1 MKILFLGVNNVGY
14 QCYKW
19 LMSQNENVVELV
31 KDKISLN
38 KFNGLKPD
46 IVVSIGYRHL
56 LSSECLKVPEFGVIN
71 SHKSLLP
78 LNRGTD
84 SCFWTIRDQTRAGVT
99 MHYIDEG
106 VDTGDIISQV
116 EVDYPFS
123 DTAEGLYR
131 KLETAQFELFKTTWP
146 QIKSG
151 NINRKKQETKGTYHG
166 KIDFTNQL
174 NIELEQKY
182 KAEDLINLLRAATFH
197 PFKNAF
203 FVKNNK
209 KYYVDIKITP
219 EDKVLKSVTDES
231 GFIKPRSG

>member
-19 LMSQNENVVELV
+19 LMSQNENVVELI

-56 LSSECLKVPEFGVIN
+56 LPSECLKVPEFGVIN

-84 SCFWTIRDQTRAGVT
+84 PCFWTIRDQTRAGVT

-116 EVDYPFS
+116 E
-123 DTAEGLYR
+123 
-131 KLETAQFELFKTTWP
+131 TAQIELFKTTWP

-166 KIDFTNQL
+166 KIDFANQL
-174 NIELEQKY
+174 NIDLEQEY
-182 KAEDLINLLRAATFH
+182 KAEDLINLLRAATFR

-209 KYYVDIKITP
+209 KYYIDIEITT

>member
-1 MKILFLGVNNVGY
+1 MRILFLGVNNVGD

-19 LMSQNENVVELV
+19 LISQNENVIELIE
-31 KDKISLN
+31 DKISLN
-38 KFNGLKPD
+38 KLKGLMPD
-46 IVVSIGYRHL
+46 IVVSIGYRHIL
-56 LSSECLKVPEFGVIN
+56 PSECLNVPECGVIN
-71 SHKSLLP
+71 SHKALLP

-84 SCFWTIRDQTRAGVT
+84 PCFWTIRDQTKAGVT
-99 MHYIDEG
+99 MHYIDAG

-116 EVDYPFS
+116 EVDYSFS
-123 DTAEGLYR
+123 DTAESLYR
-131 KLETAQFELFKTTWP
+131 RLEVAQFELFKTTWP

-151 NINRKKQETKGTYHG
+151 NINRRKQETKGTYHG
-166 KIDFTNQL
+166 KIDFANQL

-182 KAEDLINLLRAATFH
+182 KAEDLINLLRAATFR

-209 KYYVDIKITP
+209 KYYVDIEITP

-231 GFIKPRSG
+231 GFIKTRSG